1 MSSAGPDGAAC
12 LPRKQYYLRCQA
24 SQRQVWTWPA
34 VLANASLAASAAIS
48 ASGYSSA
55 YVTVIS
61 CDWIQVG
68 TFKVDTELSSLF
80 RESCLPPGSSLA
92 SWVPFPRHQILLIS
106 QALLGSVASH
116 YQLPSWRLISTT
128 KPCWSLPFPSSN
140 AVTSRLSPVPCDPP
154 SGTLLM
160 FPFKTRV
167 FITTVS
173 RCHLPTPFPDQTSF
187 PTSTVHS
194 TSPAGYIFGQNLF
207 NNKLIDQARWQKPIM
222 TILDCLMHMELEF
235 KKPNWAAEWYP
246 VSKQQIIKQITTKLQ
261 PFQSDGWKSAS
272 PLRNNYLN
280 CH

>member
-1 MSSAGPDGAAC
+1 MAFIALKNNNNNKKTTVSTQNYPQWDKQRLQRGRYFLVKEGLELSGRLPLTPEELSLSWSYHLSLACDRSHWWAASQGLHGGGAGVQQAGGMSSAGPDGAAC

-24 SQRQVWTWPA
+24 SQQQVWTWPA

-116 YQLPSWRLISTT
+116 YQVPSWRLISTT

-140 AVTSRLSPVPCDPP
+140 AVTSRTQSCAVWPSLWNSPDVPIQDKGFHNHC
-154 SGTLLM
+154 
-160 FPFKTRV
+160 K
-167 FITTVS
+167 
-173 RCHLPTPFPDQTSF
+173 
-187 PTSTVHS
+187 
-194 TSPAGYIFGQNLF
+194 
-207 NNKLIDQARWQKPIM
+207 
-222 TILDCLMHMELEF
+222 
-235 KKPNWAAEWYP
+235 
-246 VSKQQIIKQITTKLQ
+246 
-261 PFQSDGWKSAS
+261 
-272 PLRNNYLN
+272 
-280 CH
+280 